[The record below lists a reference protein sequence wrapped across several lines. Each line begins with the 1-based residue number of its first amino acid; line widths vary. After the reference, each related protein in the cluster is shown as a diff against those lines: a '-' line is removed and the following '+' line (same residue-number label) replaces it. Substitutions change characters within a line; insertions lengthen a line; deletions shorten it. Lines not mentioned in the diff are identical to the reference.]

1 MTQRIGAT
9 AITLSARE
17 TATGFYEKFGF
28 RARGE
33 RFERHGVGYVNMLLE
48 CSRLGRSST

>member
-1 MTQRIGAT
+1 LLTCAIDVTQRIGAT

-28 RARGE
+28 RAEGNASN
-33 RFERHGVGYVNMLLE
+33 GMVWAM
-48 CSRLGRSST
+48 